1 MSPHAYLHDHIQR
14 WRCGEEFGECR
25 CIHADVAAA
34 CLYPESVCQV
44 WNQQSMALTITPPSL
59 CIFSVSLTLPP
70 PPQSPTHPFFF
81 GFFPPSVF
89 LFPAYPPPPHPPFLC
104 LPLSCSCVFS
114 PLLPSCSFSLF
125 SSPPPPPH
133 TLLSLS
139 SSLSLSL
146 PSLSFFSLLCPVLG
160 ALIPWCCIAAYWCYH
175 VLQRQQ
181 DTVGA
186 VFPHGQARHSVCG
199 GHRTQRPDAQHAG
212 PVQHRE
218 KCKVNRHIS
227 TCSKQHLPFPPSFVV
242 VVFCIKFFLGQS

>member
-1 MSPHAYLHDHIQR
+1 MHPCWCCSSMFISWISMSSVEPTEYGFDH
-14 WRCGEEFGECR
+14 
-25 CIHADVAAA
+25 
-34 CLYPESVCQV
+34 
-44 WNQQSMALTITPPSL
+44 NPSL
-59 CIFSVSLTLPP
+59 TVY
-70 PPQSPTHPFFF
+70 
-81 GFFPPSVF
+81 F
-89 LFPAYPPPPHPPFLC
+89 LCLFNPPPPHPATISYPPFFFLLFPSFC
-104 LPLSCSCVFS
+104 LSLSC
-114 PLLPSCSFSLF
+114 L
-125 SSPPPPPH
+125 PPPPFPMSASLLLLCFLSPPSLLLFQSFQLPPP

-160 ALIPWCCIAAYWCYH
+160 ALIPWWCIAAYWCYH

-181 DTVGA
+181 DAVGA

-227 TCSKQHLPFPPSFVV
+227 TCSKQHLPFPPSFLLLCFVLS
-242 VVFCIKFFLGQS
+242 FFGQS